1 MKVAKTLGFV
11 GIAAGV
17 ALGAYG
23 TVHTPTPAVAPI
35 ASSGHGASNGVYNQ
49 PTVGG
54 MNMGATETPTT
65 PSNVEAVPKAS
76 PPVKA
81 KPYSG

>member
-17 ALGAYG
+17 AL
-23 TVHTPTPAVAPI
+23 
-35 ASSGHGASNGVYNQ
+35 GASNGVYNQ

>member
-23 TVHTPTPAVAPI
+23 TTHAPAPAVAPV
-35 ASSGHGASNGVYNQ
+35 ASSGHGSASGEYNQ
-49 PTVGG
+49 PSVAG
-54 MNMGATETPTT
+54 MNMGATATETT
-65 PSNVEAVPKAS
+65 PSNVEAVPKAV

-81 KPYSG
+81 APYHG